1 MKKLSVTLFV
11 LLFGLSMSSVASQN
25 TDEFVGKWD
34 LMVRDLPD
42 GDTGMTL
49 IIELEEEKLGGKLL
63 GADGEEFPIYDVE
76 VDGKEL
82 MFMYDAR
89 GYNVTMSLE
98 LIEEGKCEGYMM
110 DMFLVEGEKEK
121 KE

>member
-1 MKKLSVTLFV
+1 
-11 LLFGLSMSSVASQN
+11 
-25 TDEFVGKWD
+25 
-34 LMVRDLPD
+34 
-42 GDTGMTL
+42 
-49 IIELEEEKLGGKLL
+49 
-63 GADGEEFPIYDVE
+63 
-76 VDGKEL
+76 